1 MKILDRYIL
10 KSYLQTFFSVL
21 IILMFIFIL
30 QSVWLYIRELAGKD
44 LAITV
49 ILKFLLYVTP
59 TLIPLILPLTILL
72 ASIMV
77 FGSFAEHYEFAA
89 MKSTGISLQRAM
101 RSISVFVLFLAFL
114 TLLFSNYVLPWA
126 NFNFY
131 NLRKNIAKEQP
142 AMAIAE
148 GQFNQI
154 MDLNIK
160 VQSKTGNKGQYL
172 HDVIIHQK
180 QPKRRGNYTVIK
192 AKNGE
197 ILSDEDSNMLSLKL
211 FDGYY
216 YDEIFSKKPQKQK
229 TKPHVKSKFE
239 THTINVDL
247 ADLNEVDYDNKS
259 YNNTYNML
267 TMQEL
272 VTSID
277 TLKKEEILDVRQ
289 FSQQV
294 FNRVN
299 IQTLYKD
306 LRPQTDSMF
315 NGKVLELLT
324 NNQKLQAYNLALN
337 NLNSTNQVI
346 DSKMKSFQNKRKNL
360 NKHIRAFHDKYL
372 LSLACIILFFVGA
385 PLGALIR
392 KGGIGLPL
400 VIAILI
406 FLTYHFIGIFAKN
419 SSNDNSIDPVLAT
432 WVSSIILLPFSIYLT
447 SRATKDR
454 GLFNMDGLLVP
465 LKRLFNI
472 KSKQAEMVTDEGDN
486 LFYLKDYS
494 KDQLIAFLKENH
506 KNSHKLLA
514 LYILKKQ
521 KISLKNITK
530 NLKLKPRFNAILNQY
545 YSVMKWAKLGLWIYL
560 SAALSL
566 VGHFICKNNKLPEV
580 PEGLLYLTFGLAI
593 LLAVCLIISKKQL
606 LTFKKFVNQ
615 TTSYKSFFMIVLSLS
630 FYPLD
635 FLFTAFAVK
644 RSLDR
649 TLLENIE

>member
-1 MKILDRYIL
+1 
-10 KSYLQTFFSVL
+10 
-21 IILMFIFIL
+21 
-30 QSVWLYIRELAGKD
+30 
-44 LAITV
+44 
-49 ILKFLLYVTP
+49 
-59 TLIPLILPLTILL
+59 
-72 ASIMV
+72 
-77 FGSFAEHYEFAA
+77 
-89 MKSTGISLQRAM
+89 
-101 RSISVFVLFLAFL
+101 
-114 TLLFSNYVLPWA
+114 
-126 NFNFY
+126 
-131 NLRKNIAKEQP
+131 
-142 AMAIAE
+142 
-148 GQFNQI
+148 
-154 MDLNIK
+154 
-160 VQSKTGNKGQYL
+160 
-172 HDVIIHQK
+172 
-180 QPKRRGNYTVIK
+180 
-192 AKNGE
+192 
-197 ILSDEDSNMLSLKL
+197 
-211 FDGYY
+211 
-216 YDEIFSKKPQKQK
+216 
-229 TKPHVKSKFE
+229 
-239 THTINVDL
+239 
-247 ADLNEVDYDNKS
+247 
-259 YNNTYNML
+259 ML

-299 IQTLYKD
+299 IQTLFKD
-306 LRPQTDSMF
+306 LRPQTDSVF

-494 KDQLIAFLKENH
+494 KEQLIAFLEEDRK
-506 KNSHKLLA
+506 KAHKLLA

-580 PEGLLYLTFGLAI
+580 SEGLFYLTFGLAI
-593 LLAVCLIISKKQL
+593 ILAVCIIISKKQL
-606 LTFKKFVNQ
+606 ITFKKFVNQ
-615 TTSYKSFFMIVLSLS
+615 TTSYKSFFMIVLSLP

-649 TLLENIE
+649 TLIENIE

>member
-21 IILMFIFIL
+21 VILMFIFIL

-49 ILKFLLYVTP
+49 ILRFLLYVTP

-101 RSISVFVLFLAFL
+101 RSITVFVVVLAFL

-160 VQSKTGNKGQYL
+160 VQSKTGDKGQYL

-216 YDEIFSKKPQKQK
+216 YDEIFSKKPKKQK

-259 YNNTYNML
+259 YSNTYNML

-306 LRPQTDSMF
+306 LRPQTDSLF

-454 GLFNMDGLLVP
+454 GLFNMDGVLVP

-494 KDQLIAFLKENH
+494 KDQLITFLKEDR
-506 KNSHKLLA
+506 KKTHKLLA
-514 LYILKKQ
+514 LYVLKKQ
-521 KISLKNITK
+521 KISLKDITQ
-530 NLKLKPRFNAILNQY
+530 NLKLNLQFDVVLNQY
-545 YSVMKWAKLGLWIYL
+545 YKVIKWSKLGLWIYL

-566 VGHFICKNNKLPEV
+566 GGHFICKNNKLPEV
-580 PEGLLYLTFGLAI
+580 SEGLLYLTFGLAI
-593 LLAVCLIISKKQL
+593 LLAVCLIISKQQL
-606 LTFKKFVNQ
+606 LIFKKYVNQ
-615 TTSYKSFFMIVLSLS
+615 STSYKSFFMIALSLP

-644 RSLDR
+644 RILDR
-649 TLLENIE
+649 TLVEHIE

>member
-10 KSYLQTFFSVL
+10 KSYLKTFFSVL

-44 LAITV
+44 LEITI

-101 RSISVFVLFLAFL
+101 KSITLFVIFLAFA

-131 NLRKNIAKEQP
+131 NLRRNIAKEQP

-160 VQSKTGNKGQYL
+160 VQRKSGDKGQFL
-172 HDVIIHQK
+172 HNVIIHQK
-180 QPKRRGNYTVIK
+180 QPNRRGNYTVIK

-197 ILSDEDSNMLSLKL
+197 IISDEDSNMLSLKL
-211 FDGYY
+211 IDGYY
-216 YDEIFSKKPQKQK
+216 YDEIFTKKPSQQKS
-229 TKPHVKSKFE
+229 KPHVKSQFN

-267 TMQEL
+267 TMKEL
-272 VTSID
+272 VASID
-277 TLKKEEILDVRQ
+277 TLKKEENLDVRQ
-289 FSQQV
+289 FAQQV
-294 FNRVN
+294 YNRVN
-299 IQTLYKD
+299 LKSLYKD
-306 LRPQTDSMF
+306 LQPLTDSVY
-315 NGKVLELLT
+315 NGNIIDLLSNT
-324 NNQKLQAYNLALN
+324 QKIQAYNLALN
-337 NLNSTNQVI
+337 NINSTKQVV
-346 DSKMKSFQNKRKNL
+346 DSKTKNFLSKRKNL

-447 SRATKDR
+447 NRATKDR
-454 GLFNMDGLLVP
+454 GLFNMDGILVP

-494 KDQLIAFLKENH
+494 TEQLIAFLKEDR
-506 KNSHKLLA
+506 KKAHKLLA
-514 LYILKKQ
+514 LYVLKKQ
-521 KISLKNITK
+521 KVAIEDLIKSLTLNTK
-530 NLKLKPRFNAILNQY
+530 FSLVLQHFYKAMQ
-545 YSVMKWAKLGLWIYL
+545 WAKVSLWLYL
-560 SAALSL
+560 TAALTLIGHL
-566 VGHFICKNNKLPEV
+566 VTKNNKLPEV
-580 PEGLLYLTFGLAI
+580 SELLWYITLFFTVVLAG
-593 LLAVCLIISKKQL
+593 CLIYAIVKL
-606 LTFKKFVNQ
+606 HTFKKQINQ
-615 TTSYKSFFMIVLSLS
+615 NTSYQSFFMLLVNLPL
-630 FYPLD
+630 YPLYY
-635 FLFTAFAVK
+635 LFTTFAMK

>member
-49 ILKFLLYVTP
+49 ILRFLLYVTP

-101 RSISVFVLFLAFL
+101 RSITAFVVVLAFL

-160 VQSKTGNKGQYL
+160 VQSKTGDKGQYL

-192 AKNGE
+192 AKSGE

-216 YDEIFSKKPQKQK
+216 YDEIFSKKPKKQK

-306 LRPQTDSMF
+306 LRPQTDSVF

-454 GLFNMDGLLVP
+454 GLFNMDGVLVP

-494 KDQLIAFLKENH
+494 KDQLIAFLKEDR

-514 LYILKKQ
+514 LYVLKKQ
-521 KISLKNITK
+521 KISLKDITH
-530 NLKLKPRFNAILNQY
+530 NLKLNLQFNVVLNQY
-545 YSVMKWAKLGLWIYL
+545 YKVIKWSKLGLWIYL

-580 PEGLLYLTFGLAI
+580 SEGLLYLTFGLAI
-593 LLAVCLIISKKQL
+593 LLTVCLIISKQQL
-606 LTFKKFVNQ
+606 LTYKKHVNQ
-615 TTSYKSFFMIVLSLS
+615 STSYKSFFMIVLSLP
-630 FYPLD
+630 FYPFD

>member
-580 PEGLLYLTFGLAI
+580 SEGLLYLTFGLAI

-615 TTSYKSFFMIVLSLS
+615 TTSYKSFFMIVLSLP

>member
-160 VQSKTGNKGQYL
+160 VQSKTGDKGQYL

-216 YDEIFSKKPQKQK
+216 YDEIFSKKPKKQK

-306 LRPQTDSMF
+306 LRPQTDSVF

-432 WVSSIILLPFSIYLT
+432 WISSIILLPFSIYLT

-454 GLFNMDGLLVP
+454 GLFNLDGLLVP

-494 KDQLIAFLKENH
+494 KDQLIVFLEEDH
-506 KNSHKLLA
+506 KKAHKLLA

-530 NLKLKPRFNAILNQY
+530 NLKLNTRFNVILNQY

-560 SAALSL
+560 SAAISL
-566 VGHFICKNNKLPEV
+566 AGHFICKNNKLPEV
-580 PEGLLYLTFGLAI
+580 SEGLFYLTFGLAI
-593 LLAVCLIISKKQL
+593 ILAGCIIISKKQL
-606 LTFKKFVNQ
+606 LNFKKFVNQ
-615 TTSYKSFFMIVLSLS
+615 STSYKSFFMILLSLP

-644 RSLDR
+644 RSLDII
-649 TLLENIE
+649 LIENIE

>member
-1 MKILDRYIL
+1 
-10 KSYLQTFFSVL
+10 
-21 IILMFIFIL
+21 
-30 QSVWLYIRELAGKD
+30 
-44 LAITV
+44 
-49 ILKFLLYVTP
+49 
-59 TLIPLILPLTILL
+59 
-72 ASIMV
+72 
-77 FGSFAEHYEFAA
+77 
-89 MKSTGISLQRAM
+89 
-101 RSISVFVLFLAFL
+101 
-114 TLLFSNYVLPWA
+114 
-126 NFNFY
+126 
-131 NLRKNIAKEQP
+131 
-142 AMAIAE
+142 
-148 GQFNQI
+148 
-154 MDLNIK
+154 
-160 VQSKTGNKGQYL
+160 
-172 HDVIIHQK
+172 
-180 QPKRRGNYTVIK
+180 
-192 AKNGE
+192 
-197 ILSDEDSNMLSLKL
+197 
-211 FDGYY
+211 
-216 YDEIFSKKPQKQK
+216 
-229 TKPHVKSKFE
+229 
-239 THTINVDL
+239 
-247 ADLNEVDYDNKS
+247 
-259 YNNTYNML
+259 ML

-299 IQTLYKD
+299 IQTLFKD
-306 LRPQTDSMF
+306 LRPQTDSVF

-494 KDQLIAFLKENH
+494 KDQLIAFLKEDR
-506 KNSHKLLA
+506 KKTHKLLA
-514 LYILKKQ
+514 LYVLKKQ
-521 KISLKNITK
+521 KISLKDITQ
-530 NLKLKPRFNAILNQY
+530 NLKLNLQFDVVLNQY
-545 YSVMKWAKLGLWIYL
+545 YKVIKWSKLGLWIYL

-566 VGHFICKNNKLPEV
+566 GGHFICKNNKLPEV
-580 PEGLLYLTFGLAI
+580 SEGLFYLTFGLAI
-593 LLAVCLIISKKQL
+593 ILAVCIIISKKQL

-615 TTSYKSFFMIVLSLS
+615 TTSYKSFFMIVLSLP

-649 TLLENIE
+649 TLIENIE

>member
-114 TLLFSNYVLPWA
+114 TLLFSNYILPWA

-530 NLKLKPRFNAILNQY
+530 NLKLKLRFNAILNQY

-580 PEGLLYLTFGLAI
+580 SEGLLYLTFGLAI